1 MMRLLPATVKIP
13 FETRLGQINQAGIA
27 DLANGSC
34 WRIAPW
40 DLPRAR
46 EWPVGAKVVL
56 APNDPGKVWAF
67 KMTNA
72 DTGQQVAVARAA
84 RKPPRALSL
93 SACTERSPPKDRG

>member
-1 MMRLLPATVKIP
+1 MTRPLAATVKTP

-40 DLPRAR
+40 DLQRAR
-46 EWPVGAKVVL
+46 GWLSGANVIL
-56 APNDPGKVWAF
+56 EPNDPGKAWAF
-67 KMTNA
+67 KITNA

-84 RKPPRALSL
+84 RKPARHCRAQ
-93 SACTERSPPKDRG
+93 